1 MLYSLIVSRCVY
13 NVCTMLCYRE
23 IYVTDVCKKTLLID
37 YRLVESGNELRKYK
51 HMENKHIS
59 HGNVIAYRLSI

>member
-1 MLYSLIVSRCVY
+1 MCIMCVQ
-13 NVCTMLCYRE
+13 CYV
-23 IYVTDVCKKTLLID
+23 IGKFTSPMYVKKTLLID

-51 HMENKHIS
+51 HIENKHIS